1 MGTEERKVSLVDML
15 PVMNKEK
22 ATKFL
27 IYGLLVAIIFGT
39 ILMIS
44 KSIADNASIWLSLEN
59 QQNEMNYMAG
69 LYGYN
74 DYIVKAER
82 ALLIRYWMEYQVI
95 IVGNIARIGVNVG
108 LFFIVVGF
116 LSFALNDKFDEKSR
130 RIYLILAGAILFVIM
145 VTTFFSQ
152 IAIIVS

>member
-1 MGTEERKVSLVDML
+1 MGTEDRKVKLYDLL
-15 PVMNKEK
+15 PIMDKEK

-44 KSIADNASIWLSLEN
+44 KSIADNAGIWLNIEI
-59 QQNEMNYMAG
+59 QQNEINYMQG

-74 DYIVKAER
+74 DYVEKLER
-82 ALLIRYWMEYQVI
+82 AYLLSYWMRFQVV
-95 IVGNIARIGVNVG
+95 IVGNIARIGVNIG

-116 LSFALNDKFDEKSR
+116 LSFALNDQFDEKSR
-130 RIYLILAGAILFVIM
+130 RIYLILAGTILFVIM

-152 IAIIVS
+152 IAVQIS

>member
-1 MGTEERKVSLVDML
+1 MGTEERKTSLYDML
-15 PVMNKEK
+15 PMMDKQR

-44 KSIADNASIWLSLEN
+44 KSIADYAYTWLLLEN
-59 QQNEMNYMAG
+59 QQNEMNYMQG

-74 DYIVKAER
+74 DYIVKLER
-82 ALLIRYWMEYQVI
+82 ANLISLWMEFQVV

-108 LFFIVVGF
+108 MFFIAIGF

-130 RIYLILAGAILFVIM
+130 RIYLIIAGLILFVIIF
-145 VTTFFSQ
+145 TTFFSQ
-152 IAIIVS
+152 ISVQVS

>member
-1 MGTEERKVSLVDML
+1 MGTEERKISIFDML

-27 IYGLLVAIIFGT
+27 MYGLLVAIIFGS

-44 KSIADNASIWLSLEN
+44 KSIADNASVWLSLEN
-59 QQNEMNYMAG
+59 QLNEMNYMAG

-82 ALLIRYWMEYQVI
+82 AILIRYWMEYQVI
-95 IVGNIARIGVNVG
+95 IVGNIARIGVSVG
-108 LFFIVVGF
+108 LFFIVVAF

-145 VTTFFSQ
+145 VTTFFSK
-152 IAIIVS
+152 ISIFVS

>member
-1 MGTEERKVSLVDML
+1 MGTEERKISIFDML

-27 IYGLLVAIIFGT
+27 MYGLLVAIIFGS

-44 KSIADNASIWLSLEN
+44 KSIADNASVWLSLEN
-59 QQNEMNYMAG
+59 QLNEMNYMAG
-69 LYGYN
+69 IYGYN

-95 IVGNIARIGVNVG
+95 IVGNIARIGVSVG
-108 LFFIVVGF
+108 LFFIVVAF

>member
-1 MGTEERKVSLVDML
+1 MGTEDRKIKLYDLL
-15 PVMNKEK
+15 PIMDKEK

-27 IYGLLVAIIFGT
+27 IYGLLVAIMFGT

-44 KSIADNASIWLSLEN
+44 KSIADNAYTWLLIEN
-59 QQNEMNYMAG
+59 QQNEMNYMQG

-74 DYIVKAER
+74 DYIEKIER
-82 ALLIRYWMEYQVI
+82 ATLLYYWMDYQVV
-95 IVGNIARIGVNVG
+95 IVGNIARIGVNIG
-108 LFFIVVGF
+108 LFFIVIAF
-116 LSFALNDKFDEKSR
+116 FSFALNDQFDEKSR

-152 IAIIVS
+152 IAVQVS

>member
-1 MGTEERKVSLVDML
+1 MGTEDRKIKLYDLL
-15 PVMNKEK
+15 PIMDKEK

-27 IYGLLVAIIFGT
+27 IYGLLVAIMFGT

-44 KSIADNASIWLSLEN
+44 KSIADNAYTWFLIET
-59 QQNEMNYMAG
+59 QQNEMNYMQG

-74 DYIVKAER
+74 DYIEKIER
-82 ALLIRYWMEYQVI
+82 ATLLYYWMDFQVV
-95 IVGNIARIGVNVG
+95 IVGNIARIGVNIG
-108 LFFIVVGF
+108 LFFIVVAF
-116 LSFALNDKFDEKSR
+116 FSFALNDQFDEKSR

-152 IAIIVS
+152 IAIQVS

>member
-1 MGTEERKVSLVDML
+1 MGTEDRKIKLYDLL
-15 PVMNKEK
+15 PIMDKEK

-44 KSIADNASIWLSLEN
+44 KSIADNAYTWFLIES
-59 QQNEMNYMAG
+59 QQNEMNYIQG

-74 DYIVKAER
+74 DYIVKVER
-82 ALLIRYWMEYQVI
+82 ANLIRYWMEYQEVV
-95 IVGNIARIGVNVG
+95 VGNIARIGVNIG

-116 LSFALNDKFDEKSR
+116 FSFALNDKFDEKSR
-130 RIYLILAGAILFVIM
+130 HIYLILASAILFE
-145 VTTFFSQ
+145 
-152 IAIIVS
+152 

>member
-1 MGTEERKVSLVDML
+1 MGTEERKVRLYDML

-44 KSIADNASIWLSLEN
+44 KSIADNASTWQLLED
-59 QQNEMNYMAG
+59 QLNEMNYMQG

-74 DYIVKAER
+74 DYIIKVER
-82 ALLIRYWMEYQVI
+82 AYLIRYWMEYQII

-108 LFFIVVGF
+108 LFFIVVAF

-130 RIYLILAGAILFVIM
+130 RIYLVLAGAILFVIM

-152 IAIIVS
+152 IAIMVY

>member
-1 MGTEERKVSLVDML
+1 MGTEERKVSLYDML

-27 IYGLLVAIIFGT
+27 MYGLLVAIIFGT

-44 KSIADNASIWLSLEN
+44 KSIADYASVWLSLEN
-59 QQNEMNYMAG
+59 QQNEMNYMQG

-74 DYIVKAER
+74 DYIIKIER
-82 ALLIRYWMEYQVI
+82 ASLIRYWMQYQVV
-95 IVGNIARIGVNVG
+95 IVANIARIGVSVG
-108 LFFIVVGF
+108 LFFIVVAF

-152 IAIIVS
+152 IVIQVY

>member
-1 MGTEERKVSLVDML
+1 MGTEERKVSLYEML
-15 PVMNKEK
+15 PMMDKEK

-44 KSIADNASIWLSLEN
+44 KSVADYAYTWLLLET
-59 QQNEMNYMAG
+59 QQNEMNYMQG

-74 DYIVKAER
+74 DYIVKLER
-82 ALLIRYWMEYQVI
+82 ANLISLWMQFQVV

-108 LFFIVVGF
+108 MFFIAIAF
-116 LSFALNDKFDEKSR
+116 LSFALNDKFEEKAR
-130 RIYLILAGAILFVIM
+130 RIYLILAGLILFVIIF
-145 VTTFFSQ
+145 TTFFSQ
-152 IAIIVS
+152 ISIQVS

>member
-1 MGTEERKVSLVDML
+1 MGTEERKTSLYDML
-15 PVMNKEK
+15 PMMDKQR

-44 KSIADNASIWLSLEN
+44 KSIADYAYTWLLLEN
-59 QQNEMNYMAG
+59 QQNEMNYMQG

-74 DYIVKAER
+74 DYIVKLER
-82 ALLIRYWMEYQVI
+82 ANLISLWMEFQVV

-108 LFFIVVGF
+108 MFFIAIGF

-130 RIYLILAGAILFVIM
+130 RIYLILAGLILFVIIF
-145 VTTFFSQ
+145 TTFFSQ
-152 IAIIVS
+152 ISVQVS

>member
-15 PVMNKEK
+15 PVMSKEK

-39 ILMIS
+39 ILMVS
-44 KSIADNASIWLSLEN
+44 KSIADNASVWLSLEN
-59 QQNEMNYMAG
+59 QQNEMNYMQG

-74 DYIVKAER
+74 DYIVKIER

-108 LFFIVVGF
+108 LFFIVIGF

-145 VTTFFSQ
+145 LTTFFSQ

>member
-1 MGTEERKVSLVDML
+1 MGTEERKVGIFDML
-15 PVMNKEK
+15 PVMNKER

-27 IYGLLVAIIFGT
+27 IYGLLIAIIFGT

-44 KSIADNASIWLSLEN
+44 KSIADNAATWLSLEN
-59 QQNEMNYMAG
+59 QQNEMNYMQG

-82 ALLIRYWMEYQVI
+82 AILIRYWMEYQVI
-95 IVGNIARIGVNVG
+95 ILGNISRIGVNVG
-108 LFFIVVGF
+108 MFFIAIAF
-116 LSFALNDKFDEKSR
+116 LSFALNDKFDEKTR
-130 RIYLILAGAILFVIM
+130 RIYLILAGVILFVIM

-152 IAIIVS
+152 IVVQVY

>member
-1 MGTEERKVSLVDML
+1 MGTEERKISLVDML
-15 PVMNKEK
+15 PVMSKEK

-59 QQNEMNYMAG
+59 QQNEMNYMQG

-74 DYIVKAER
+74 DYIVKIER

-108 LFFIVVGF
+108 LFFIVVAF

-130 RIYLILAGAILFVIM
+130 RIYLVLAGAILFVIM

-152 IAIIVS
+152 IAVLVS

>member
-1 MGTEERKVSLVDML
+1 MGTEERKVSLFDML

-27 IYGLLVAIIFGT
+27 MYGLLVAIIFGT

-44 KSIADNASIWLSLEN
+44 KSIADNASTWLSLEN
-59 QQNEMNYMAG
+59 QLNEMNYMQG

-74 DYIVKAER
+74 DYIIKVER

-108 LFFIVVGF
+108 LFFIVVAF
-116 LSFALNDKFDEKSR
+116 LSFALNDKFEEKSR
-130 RIYLILAGAILFVIM
+130 RIYLVLAGAILFVIM
-145 VTTFFSQ
+145 ITTFFTQ
-152 IAIIVS
+152 IAVMVA

>member
-1 MGTEERKVSLVDML
+1 MGTEERKVSLFDVL

-22 ATKFL
+22 AMKFL
-27 IYGLLVAIIFGT
+27 MYGLLVAIIFGT
-39 ILMIS
+39 ILMFS
-44 KSIADNASIWLSLEN
+44 KTIADNASIWLSLEN
-59 QQNEMNYMAG
+59 QQNEMNYMQG

-82 ALLIRYWMEYQVI
+82 ALLIRYWMEYQVV

-108 LFFIVVGF
+108 LFFIVIAF

-145 VTTFFSQ
+145 LTTFFSQ
-152 IAIIVS
+152 IAIFVS

>member
-1 MGTEERKVSLVDML
+1 MGTEDRKIKLYDLL
-15 PVMNKEK
+15 PIMDKEK

-44 KSIADNASIWLSLEN
+44 KSIADNAGIWLNIEI
-59 QQNEMNYMAG
+59 QQNEINYMQG

-74 DYIVKAER
+74 DYVEKLER
-82 ALLIRYWMEYQVI
+82 AYLLSYWMRFQVV
-95 IVGNIARIGVNVG
+95 IVGNIARIGVNIG
-108 LFFIVVGF
+108 LFFIVIAF
-116 LSFALNDKFDEKSR
+116 FSFALNDQFDEKSR
-130 RIYLILAGAILFVIM
+130 RIYLILAGTILFVIM

-152 IAIIVS
+152 IAVQIS

>member
-1 MGTEERKVSLVDML
+1 MGTEERNISLFDML

-44 KSIADNASIWLSLEN
+44 KSIADNAYTWLQLEN
-59 QQNEMNYMAG
+59 QQNVMNYMQG

-74 DYIVKAER
+74 DYIVKVER
-82 ALLIRYWMEYQVI
+82 ANLIRYWMEYQVI

-130 RIYLILAGAILFVIM
+130 RVYLILAGTILFIII

-152 IAIIVS
+152 IAIEVT

>member
-1 MGTEERKVSLVDML
+1 METEDRKIKLYDML
-15 PVMNKEK
+15 PIMDKEK

-27 IYGLLVAIIFGT
+27 IYGLLVALIFGT

-44 KSIADNASIWLSLEN
+44 KSIADNAYTWFLIEN
-59 QQNEMNYMAG
+59 QQNELNYMQG

-74 DYIVKAER
+74 DYIEKLER
-82 ALLIRYWMEYQVI
+82 ATLLYYWMDYQVV
-95 IVGNIARIGVNVG
+95 IVGNIARIGVNIG
-108 LFFIVVGF
+108 LFFIVVAF
-116 LSFALNDKFDEKSR
+116 FSYALNDQFDEKSR

-152 IAIIVS
+152 IAVQIS

>member
-1 MGTEERKVSLVDML
+1 MGTEERKINIFDML

-27 IYGLLVAIIFGT
+27 MYGLLVAIIFGS

-44 KSIADNASIWLSLEN
+44 KSIADNASVWLSLEN
-59 QQNEMNYMAG
+59 QLNEMNYMAG

-82 ALLIRYWMEYQVI
+82 AILIRYWMEYQVI
-95 IVGNIARIGVNVG
+95 IVGNIARIGVSVG
-108 LFFIVVGF
+108 LFFIVVAF

>member
-1 MGTEERKVSLVDML
+1 MGTEERKTSLYDMI
-15 PVMNKEK
+15 PMMDKQR

-44 KSIADNASIWLSLEN
+44 KSISDYAYTWLLLEN
-59 QQNEMNYMAG
+59 QQNEMNYMQG

-74 DYIVKAER
+74 DYIVKLER
-82 ALLIRYWMEYQVI
+82 ANLISLWMEFQVV

-108 LFFIVVGF
+108 MFFIAIAF

-130 RIYLILAGAILFVIM
+130 RIYLILAGLILFVIIF
-145 VTTFFSQ
+145 TTFFSQ
-152 IAIIVS
+152 ISVQVS